1 MSKKKS
7 ILKVNS
13 RMPEQDFNYLIN
25 PNEIKASRKE
35 EYDRLV
41 IKLQHNLKAKKIYT
55 IVERIKIFRK
65 INKDKL
71 YVEGGFKSFREFL
84 YKFKFAR
91 TQIYKYIRL
100 AVAIESGLIE
110 EDYII
115 SNGVQAAIDYI
126 KTNKNMSISKLNEEN
141 LIKPLILRFK
151 DKESYDFYKENIK
164 FTEFFLQSIFLNDKD
179 LIEKFKNK
187 FNNQWA
193 LIIKS

>member
-187 FNNQWA
+187 FNNQ
-193 LIIKS
+193 

>member
-1 MSKKKS
+1 Y
-7 ILKVNS
+7 
-13 RMPEQDFNYLIN
+13 FIN
-25 PNEIKASRKE
+25 PNEVKASRKE

-41 IKLQHNLKAKKIYT
+41 IKLKNNFKAEIYT
-55 IVERIKIFRK
+55 VIERIKIFRK

-84 YKFKFAR
+84 YKLKFAK

-100 AVAIESGLIE
+100 AIAIESGLIE
-110 EDYII
+110 EGYII

-126 KTNKNMSISKLNEEN
+126 KTNKNVSISNKLNEEN

-164 FTEFFLQSIFLNDKD
+164 FTEFFLQSIFLNEKD

-187 FNNQWA
+187 FNNQ
-193 LIIKS
+193 